1 MNVKNIKQF
10 KSDRHFYDYKK
21 HMELTQWP
29 NKRWLFVIHDIV
41 NFLQVENEIK
51 SKMILALN
59 HFKADA
65 TTNSNSISNAWNFL
79 FMTVSGVEL
88 YIYHL
93 K

>member
-10 KSDRHFYDYKK
+10 RSDIYFYEYKK

-29 NKRWLFVIHDIV
+29 DKRCLFVIHDIV

-59 HFKADA
+59 YFKADA

-79 FMTVSGVEL
+79 FMTVSGKEL